1 MKPQQQP
8 TTPTETESPTP
19 IGGKKAQA
27 QQKKTAAAN
36 RNTNINSTI
45 DAVLEM
51 VNSKNVDEVGNIFG
65 MYTSYFYVIIF

>member
-1 MKPQQQP
+1 MKTQQTP
-8 TTPTETESPTP
+8 TTPTEIESPNQV
-19 IGGKKAQA
+19 GGKKAQA

-51 VNSKNVDEVGNIFG
+51 VNSKNVDEVGDIFG
-65 MYTSYFYVIIF
+65 S